1 MNAEH
6 ETVVLEGM
14 DSSMMVFD
22 MFITYVTYCFY
33 VERTTL
39 IQSNRSSKTRDQR
52 RQQTQCT
59 GCSKHGI
66 VWVVY
71 QGEGKEFVRVEYFM
85 WLGLR
90 RCVFVT

>member
-14 DSSMMVFD
+14 DSSIMVFY

-39 IQSNRSSKTRDQR
+39 IQSNRRGLDQR
-52 RQQTQCT
+52 RRWTQCT

-66 VWVVY
+66 VWVKY
-71 QGEGKEFVRVEYFM
+71 QGEWEEFVRVEYF
-85 WLGLR
+85 
-90 RCVFVT
+90 V

>member
-14 DSSMMVFD
+14 DSSFMVVY

-39 IQSNRSSKTRDQR
+39 IQSNRR
-52 RQQTQCT
+52 RKVINAVDKRSVQVVR
-59 GCSKHGI
+59 SM
-66 VWVVY
+66 VW
-71 QGEGKEFVRVEYFM
+71 
-85 WLGLR
+85 
-90 RCVFVT
+90 